1 MNFSFHYSDGT
12 EAAPPAEVSYL
23 MGLAFVLLDLERD
36 LSLEID
42 RTHSP
47 APEVEAAEAAWSGQ
61 PGQFG
66 PLTVKT
72 T

>member
-1 MNFSFHYSDGT
+1 MNFSFYYSDGT
-12 EAAPPAEVSYL
+12 VAAPPVEVSYL
-23 MGLAFVLLDLERD
+23 MGLAFHLLELEEALR
-36 LSLEID
+36 LEVD
-42 RTHSP
+42 RSVSP